1 MSEDKQLTPT
11 AEEIEGIKRL
21 SMTYDGRL
29 LHRFFRRVLEGY
41 LHSVDASALLA
52 NNGRRSLAFELM
64 AHMAEGIE
72 SSGGRTGSS
81 SDDQPILSRPGGGA
95 RVVSPRDTRRVSLV
109 HGDGWD
115 AFDSSGNPIDPARK
129 A

>member
-1 MSEDKQLTPT
+1 MTDETINPLT
-11 AEEIEGIKRL
+11 EETDALRRL
-21 SMTYDGRL
+21 AATHDGLL
-29 LHRFFRRVLEGY
+29 LHRFLRRMVESVCLSDAPGALPRHEG
-41 LHSVDASALLA
+41 
-52 NNGRRSLAFELM
+52 GRMFAARLM

-81 SDDQPILSRPGGGA
+81 SSDQPILSRPGGGA

-115 AFDSSGNPIDPARK
+115 AFDSSGNPVDPARK